1 MGNGCDESLAAAI
14 AMEASMTETRQI
26 PEHRFCALPPAVPIH
41 FCLTVHPMGL
51 KDPSFLFWK
60 ADTEVAIDLSLTG

>member
-1 MGNGCDESLAAAI
+1 
-14 AMEASMTETRQI
+14 MTETRQI